1 MLEPLYSPEPKSG
14 CTGSVVPMKLMIA
27 AEFGSTVALAI
38 FWFHKLSAGKGR
50 KPLRLPP
57 CPTVTPLHASGG
69 GGGLPP
75 DDVTVTLK
83 APDVLLPG
91 FGLLTVTP
99 KLPAVFAE
107 PVAVSVVDETKVVA
121 AEAPPNKT
129 CAPLTKFVP
138 VIVSA

>member
-1 MLEPLYSPEPKSG
+1 LQASG
-14 CTGSVVPMKLMIA
+14 
-27 AEFGSTVALAI
+27 
-38 FWFHKLSAGKGR
+38 
-50 KPLRLPP
+50 
-57 CPTVTPLHASGG
+57 GG

-75 DDVTVTLK
+75 DEVTVTLK